1 MTSNVGK
8 LLKRFLFF
16 FFGGGGGRGL
26 MLSMLVFYY
35 SRTYASVYGTKENA
49 HALLEV
55 CGSWAKQTHRSEAST
70 QGKD

>member
-1 MTSNVGK
+1 
-8 LLKRFLFF
+8 
-16 FFGGGGGRGL
+16 